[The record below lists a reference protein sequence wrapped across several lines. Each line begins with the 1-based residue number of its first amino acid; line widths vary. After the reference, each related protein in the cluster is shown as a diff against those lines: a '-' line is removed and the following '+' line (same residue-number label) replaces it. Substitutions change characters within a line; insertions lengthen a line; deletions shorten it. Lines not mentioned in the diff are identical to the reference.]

1 MCGIAG
7 IVHADRARPVDEPT
21 LRRMA
26 RAIRHRGPDGYGI
39 ASGDGV
45 GLVSTRLAIFDIPS
59 GWQPMQGAHRDT
71 VMVYNGEVFNHYELR
86 QELEAQGERF
96 RTTSDTEILLRLLD
110 RDGPSALERCNGQ
123 WGIAHLDRPTRT
135 LTLMRDRFGVRPL
148 HYALLPDGGIVFSS
162 EVKGILASGLVD
174 AAPDLE
180 GIDEV
185 FTFWAPR
192 PPRCAFK
199 GIRLLQP
206 GHLLVWRD
214 GEIVEER
221 PWWEPR
227 YAVDAPAP
235 EPEALGELLRDSVR
249 LRLRADV
256 PVGCYLSGGL
266 DSSLT
271 TALAVE
277 QTEHQLRTFSLAFR
291 DPLFDESAFQRQVA
305 EELGTQHHVI
315 EIGPEEITD
324 AFRDV
329 MRHLETPVIRSRRR
343 AALPAGA
350 ARRASRASRSWRR
363 ARAPTS
369 CTGATTSSRKPRCAR
384 SARATPTPPGAP
396 RCSTACTRTSPR
408 RAAAAAS
415 RWRRFFLDA
424 GPADDPLFSH
434 QTRIAATSGVK
445 SLYSGDTR
453 AALAGVDPLERLR
466 DDLPEEFGRMS
477 VLERAAYLELTTLL
491 GNHLLAAQAD
501 RVGMAHGIEGRFPFL
516 DHRVFEHSVATRPQ
530 DKLAGLHEKIAV
542 RRVAAEVVPPIV
554 AQRPKQPYRAPEAA
568 AFFADEPE
576 WVTERLSREAVRAVG
591 IYDERAVAGPRA
603 ALPRRPRD
611 GLPREHG
618 PDGRA
623 LDAGLARDVLRR
635 RPCGSPRR
643 ATSRACGSSW
653 NYPYGWGAPPNPGG
667 GTTRRSRT
675 MVSGGLRGS
684 GAPEHEGARVSVRD
698 ELYDYIS
705 ENFLYLQ
712 PDLEL
717 SDEDRFLE
725 LGVIDSTGVVELVGE
740 VEERYGIT
748 VEDAEITEENFGSLA
763 GLVRFVTSKRPAA
776 V

>member
-7 IVHADRARPVDEPT
+7 ILHADPARPVPESM

-26 RAIRHRGPDGYGI
+26 GAIRHRGPDGYGI
-39 ASGDGV
+39 ASGGGA

-86 QELEAQGERF
+86 RELEASGERF
-96 RTTSDTEILLRLLD
+96 RTTSDTEIMLRLLD
-110 RDGPSALERCNGQ
+110 RDGPAALERCNGQ
-123 WGIAHLDRPTRT
+123 WAIAHLDRPSRT

-162 EVKGILASGLVD
+162 EVKGILASGLVE
-174 AAPDLE
+174 ARPDLE

-185 FTFWAPR
+185 FTFWAAR
-192 PPRCAFK
+192 PPRSAFA
-199 GIRLLQP
+199 GIRLLPP
-206 GHLLVWRD
+206 GHLLVWRN

-221 PWWEPR
+221 AWWEPR
-227 YAVDAPAP
+227 YAVNAPAP

-315 EIGPEEITD
+315 EVGPAEITD
-324 AFRDV
+324 AFQDV
-329 MRHLETPVIRSRRR
+329 MRHLETPVIRSAGVPLYLLAQSTREQGITVVATGEGADELYWGYDLFKEAKLR
-343 AALPAGA
+343 AFCARDPDA
-350 ARRASRASRSWRR
+350 AWRASLFDRLYPYFASTGGRR
-363 ARAPTS
+363 GET
-369 CTGATTSSRKPRCAR
+369 
-384 SARATPTPPGAP
+384 
-396 RCSTACTRTSPR
+396 
-408 RAAAAAS
+408 
-415 RWRRFFLDA
+415 WRRFFLDA
-424 GPADDPLFSH
+424 GPASDPLFSH

-453 AALAGVDPLERLR
+453 AALEGVDPLERLR

-516 DHRVFEHSVATRPQ
+516 DHRVFEHSVASPPR
-530 DKLAGLHEKIAV
+530 DKMVGLREKLAV
-542 RRVAAEVVPPIV
+542 RRVAAGVVPPIV

-576 WVTERLSREAVRAVG
+576 WVTERLSSEAVRAVG
-591 IYDERAVAGPRA
+591 IYDERAVAGLVRRCRA
-603 ALPRRPRD
+603 
-611 GLPREHG
+611 
-618 PDGRA
+618 GRA
-623 LDAGLARDVLRR
+623 TGFRENMALMGVLSTQVWHEHFCDGAMHFAEEREE
-635 RPCGSPRR
+635 PR
-643 ATSRACGSSW
+643 
-653 NYPYGWGAPPNPGG
+653 
-667 GTTRRSRT
+667 
-675 MVSGGLRGS
+675 
-684 GAPEHEGARVSVRD
+684 VR
-698 ELYDYIS
+698 
-705 ENFLYLQ
+705 
-712 PDLEL
+712 LEL
-717 SDEDRFLE
+717 E
-725 LGVIDSTGVVELVGE
+725 LPIRVG
-740 VEERYGIT
+740 
-748 VEDAEITEENFGSLA
+748 S
-763 GLVRFVTSKRPAA
+763 AA
-776 V
+776 

>member
-1 MCGIAG
+1 VCGIAG
-7 IVHADRARPVDEPT
+7 ILHADPARAVDEAT

-26 RAIRHRGPDGYGI
+26 AAIRHRGPDGYGI
-39 ASGDGV
+39 ASGGGA

-86 QELEAQGERF
+86 RELESQGERF

-110 RDGPSALERCNGQ
+110 RDGPQALERCNGQ
-123 WGIAHLDRPTRT
+123 WGIAHLDRPSRT
-135 LTLMRDRFGVRPL
+135 LTLIRDRFGVRPL
-148 HYALLPDGGIVFSS
+148 HYASLPDGGIVFSS
-162 EVKGILASGLVD
+162 EVKGILASGLVE
-174 AAPDLE
+174 ARPDLE

-185 FTFWAPR
+185 FTFWAAR
-192 PPRCAFK
+192 PPRCAFE
-199 GIRLLQP
+199 GIRLLPP

-227 YAVDAPAP
+227 YAVGAPAPAP
-235 EPEALGELLRDSVR
+235 EELGELLRDSVR

-277 QTEHQLRTFSLAFR
+277 QTDHQLRTFSLAFR

-324 AFRDV
+324 AFQDV
-329 MRHLETPVIRSRRR
+329 MRHLETPVIRSAGVPLYLLAQSTREQGITVVATGEGADELYWGYDLFKEAKVR
-343 AALPAGA
+343 AFCARDPDA
-350 ARRASRASRSWRR
+350 AWRASLFDRMYPYFASTGGRR
-363 ARAPTS
+363 GES
-369 CTGATTSSRKPRCAR
+369 
-384 SARATPTPPGAP
+384 
-396 RCSTACTRTSPR
+396 
-408 RAAAAAS
+408 
-415 RWRRFFLDA
+415 WRRFFLDA
-424 GPADDPLFSH
+424 GPACDPLFSH
-434 QTRIAATSGVK
+434 QTRFAATSGVK

-516 DHRVFEHSVATRPQ
+516 DHRVFAHSVATRPQ
-530 DKLAGLHEKIAV
+530 DKLAGLREKIAV

-568 AFFADEPE
+568 AFFANEPE
-576 WVTERLSREAVRAVG
+576 WVTERLSPEAVRAVG
-591 IYDERAVAGPRA
+591 IYDERAVAGLVRRCRA
-603 ALPRRPRD
+603 
-611 GLPREHG
+611 
-618 PDGRA
+618 GRA
-623 LDAGLARDVLRR
+623 TGFRENMALMGVLSTQVWHETFCTGTMRF
-635 RPCGSPRR
+635 PEEQGEPR
-643 ATSRACGSSW
+643 
-653 NYPYGWGAPPNPGG
+653 
-667 GTTRRSRT
+667 
-675 MVSGGLRGS
+675 VHLR
-684 GAPEHEGARVSVRD
+684 
-698 ELYDYIS
+698 
-705 ENFLYLQ
+705 
-712 PDLEL
+712 LEL
-717 SDEDRFLE
+717 PVR
-725 LGVIDSTGVVELVGE
+725 VG
-740 VEERYGIT
+740 
-748 VEDAEITEENFGSLA
+748 S
-763 GLVRFVTSKRPAA
+763 AA
-776 V
+776 

>member
-1 MCGIAG
+1 VCGIAG
-7 IVHADRARPVDEPT
+7 ILHADAARPVDEST

-26 RAIRHRGPDGYGI
+26 GAIRHRGPDGYGI
-39 ASGDGV
+39 ASGGGA

-86 QELEAQGERF
+86 QELEGQGERF

-110 RDGPSALERCNGQ
+110 RDGPQALHRCNGQ

-135 LTLMRDRFGVRPL
+135 LTLMRDRFGVRPM
-148 HYALLPDGGIVFSS
+148 HYASLPDGGIVFSS
-162 EVKGILASGLVD
+162 EVKGILASGLVA

-180 GIDEV
+180 GINEV
-185 FTFWAPR
+185 FTFWAAR
-192 PPRCAFK
+192 PPRCAFE
-199 GIRLLQP
+199 GIRLLPP

-221 PWWEPR
+221 AWWEPH
-227 YAVDAPAP
+227 YAIDAPAP
-235 EPEALGELLRDSVR
+235 PAEELGELLRDSVR

-277 QTEHQLRTFSLAFR
+277 QTDHQLRTFSLAFR

-305 EELGTQHHVI
+305 EELGTRHHVI

-324 AFRDV
+324 AFQDV
-329 MRHLETPVIRSRRR
+329 MRHLETPVIRSAGVPLYLLARSTREQGITVVATGEGADELYWGYDLFKEAKVR
-343 AALPAGA
+343 AFCARDPDA
-350 ARRASRASRSWRR
+350 AWRASLFDRMYPYFAATGGRR
-363 ARAPTS
+363 GES
-369 CTGATTSSRKPRCAR
+369 
-384 SARATPTPPGAP
+384 
-396 RCSTACTRTSPR
+396 
-408 RAAAAAS
+408 
-415 RWRRFFLDA
+415 WRRFFLDA
-424 GPADDPLFSH
+424 GPASDPLFSH

-516 DHRVFEHSVATRPQ
+516 DHRVFANSVATRPQ

-568 AFFADEPE
+568 AFFANEPE
-576 WVTERLSREAVRAVG
+576 WVTERLSAEAVRDVG
-591 IYDERAVAGPRA
+591 IYDERAVAGLVRRCRA
-603 ALPRRPRD
+603 
-611 GLPREHG
+611 
-618 PDGRA
+618 GRA
-623 LDAGLARDVLRR
+623 TGFRENMALMGVL
-635 RPCGSPRR
+635 S
-643 ATSRACGSSW
+643 TQVWHEIFVSRAQSF
-653 NYPYGWGAPPNPGG
+653 
-667 GTTRRSRT
+667 
-675 MVSGGLRGS
+675 
-684 GAPEHEGARVSVRD
+684 PEEREEPRVR
-698 ELYDYIS
+698 LH
-705 ENFLYLQ
+705 
-712 PDLEL
+712 LEL
-717 SDEDRFLE
+717 PVR
-725 LGVIDSTGVVELVGE
+725 VG
-740 VEERYGIT
+740 
-748 VEDAEITEENFGSLA
+748 S
-763 GLVRFVTSKRPAA
+763 AA
-776 V
+776 

>member
-1 MCGIAG
+1 VCGIAG
-7 IVHADRARPVDEPT
+7 ILHADPGRPVEEAT

-26 RAIRHRGPDGYGI
+26 GAIRHRGPDGYGI
-39 ASGDGV
+39 ASGGGA

-59 GWQPMQGAHRDT
+59 GWQPMQGVHRDT

-86 QELEAQGERF
+86 TELEAQGERF

-110 RDGPSALERCNGQ
+110 RDGPQALHRCNGQ
-123 WGIAHLDRPTRT
+123 WGIAHLDRPSRT

-148 HYALLPDGGIVFSS
+148 HYASLPDGGIVFSS
-162 EVKGILASGLVD
+162 EVKGILASGLV
-174 AAPDLE
+174 AATPDLE

-185 FTFWAPR
+185 FTFWAAR
-192 PPRCAFK
+192 PPRCAFA

-221 PWWEPR
+221 PWWQPR
-227 YAVDAPAP
+227 YAIDAPAP
-235 EPEALGELLRDSVR
+235 PAEELGELLRDSVR

-277 QTEHQLRTFSLAFR
+277 QTDHQLRTFSLAFR
-291 DPLFDESAFQRQVA
+291 DPLFDESSFQRQVA

-324 AFRDV
+324 AFQDV
-329 MRHLETPVIRSRRR
+329 MRHLETPVIRSAGVPLYLLARSTREQGITVVATGEGADELYWGYDLFKEAKVR
-343 AALPAGA
+343 AFCARDPDA
-350 ARRASRASRSWRR
+350 AWRASLFDRMYPYFAATGGRR
-363 ARAPTS
+363 GES
-369 CTGATTSSRKPRCAR
+369 
-384 SARATPTPPGAP
+384 
-396 RCSTACTRTSPR
+396 
-408 RAAAAAS
+408 
-415 RWRRFFLDA
+415 WRRFFLDA
-424 GPADDPLFSH
+424 GPASDPLFSH
-434 QTRIAATSGVK
+434 QTRITATSGVK

-516 DHRVFEHSVATRPQ
+516 DHRVFENSVATRPQ

-576 WVTERLSREAVRAVG
+576 WVTERLSAEAVRAVG
-591 IYDERAVAGPRA
+591 IYDERAVAGLVRRCRA
-603 ALPRRPRD
+603 
-611 GLPREHG
+611 
-618 PDGRA
+618 GRA
-623 LDAGLARDVLRR
+623 TGFRENMALMGVLSTQVWHEAFIGRAQSFPEER
-635 RPCGSPRR
+635 EEPR
-643 ATSRACGSSW
+643 
-653 NYPYGWGAPPNPGG
+653 
-667 GTTRRSRT
+667 
-675 MVSGGLRGS
+675 
-684 GAPEHEGARVSVRD
+684 VR
-698 ELYDYIS
+698 LH
-705 ENFLYLQ
+705 
-712 PDLEL
+712 LEL
-717 SDEDRFLE
+717 PVR
-725 LGVIDSTGVVELVGE
+725 VG
-740 VEERYGIT
+740 
-748 VEDAEITEENFGSLA
+748 S
-763 GLVRFVTSKRPAA
+763 AA
-776 V
+776 

>member
-1 MCGIAG
+1 VCGIAG
-7 IVHADRARPVDEPT
+7 ILHADPARRVDEST

-26 RAIRHRGPDGYGI
+26 GAIRHRGPDGYGI
-39 ASGDGV
+39 ASGGGA

-86 QELEAQGERF
+86 AELEAQGERF

-110 RDGPSALERCNGQ
+110 RDGPEALHRCNGQ
-123 WGIAHLDRPTRT
+123 WGIAHLDRPSRT

-148 HYALLPDGGIVFSS
+148 HYASLPDGGIVFSS

-174 AAPDLE
+174 ATPDLE

-185 FTFWAPR
+185 FTFWAAR

-199 GIRLLQP
+199 GIRLLPP

-214 GEIVEER
+214 GEIVEQR

-227 YAVDAPAP
+227 YAVGAPAP
-235 EPEALGELLRDSVR
+235 PAEELGELLRDSVR

-277 QTEHQLRTFSLAFR
+277 QTDHQLRTFSLAFR
-291 DPLFDESAFQRQVA
+291 DPLFDESSFQRQVA
-305 EELGTQHHVI
+305 EELGTRHHVI

-324 AFRDV
+324 AFQDV
-329 MRHLETPVIRSRRR
+329 MRHLETPVIRSAGVPLYLLARSTREQGITVVATGEGADELYWGYDLFKEAKVR
-343 AALPAGA
+343 AFCARDPDA
-350 ARRASRASRSWRR
+350 AWRASLFDRMYPYFAATGGRR
-363 ARAPTS
+363 GES
-369 CTGATTSSRKPRCAR
+369 
-384 SARATPTPPGAP
+384 
-396 RCSTACTRTSPR
+396 
-408 RAAAAAS
+408 
-415 RWRRFFLDA
+415 WRRFFLDA
-424 GPADDPLFSH
+424 GPASDPLFSH

-466 DDLPEEFGRMS
+466 DELPEEFGRMS

-516 DHRVFEHSVATRPQ
+516 DHRVFENSVSTRPQ

-542 RRVAAEVVPPIV
+542 RRVAAEVVPPMV

-568 AFFADEPE
+568 AFFAHEPE
-576 WVTERLSREAVRAVG
+576 WVTERLSAEAVRAVG
-591 IYDERAVAGPRA
+591 IYDERAVAGLVRRCRA
-603 ALPRRPRD
+603 
-611 GLPREHG
+611 
-618 PDGRA
+618 GRA
-623 LDAGLARDVLRR
+623 TGFRENMALMGVLSTQVWHDTFVGGAQSFPEERTE
-635 RPCGSPRR
+635 PR
-643 ATSRACGSSW
+643 
-653 NYPYGWGAPPNPGG
+653 
-667 GTTRRSRT
+667 
-675 MVSGGLRGS
+675 
-684 GAPEHEGARVSVRD
+684 VR
-698 ELYDYIS
+698 LH
-705 ENFLYLQ
+705 
-712 PDLEL
+712 LEL
-717 SDEDRFLE
+717 PVR
-725 LGVIDSTGVVELVGE
+725 VG
-740 VEERYGIT
+740 
-748 VEDAEITEENFGSLA
+748 S
-763 GLVRFVTSKRPAA
+763 AA
-776 V
+776 

>member
-1 MCGIAG
+1 VCGIAG
-7 IVHADRARPVDEPT
+7 ILHADSARPVDEPT

-26 RAIRHRGPDGYGI
+26 GAIRHRGPDGYGI
-39 ASGDGV
+39 ASGGGA

-86 QELEAQGERF
+86 RELEDQGERF

-110 RDGPSALERCNGQ
+110 RDGPGALHRCNGQ

-162 EVKGILASGLVD
+162 EVKGILASGLVE
-174 AAPDLE
+174 ATPDLE

-185 FTFWAPR
+185 FTFWAAR
-192 PPRCAFK
+192 PPRCAFA
-199 GIRLLQP
+199 GIRLLPP

-221 PWWEPR
+221 AWWEPR
-227 YAVDAPAP
+227 YAVGAPAPAP
-235 EPEALGELLRDSVR
+235 EELGELLRDSVR

-305 EELGTQHHVI
+305 GELGTRHHVI

-324 AFRDV
+324 AFQDV
-329 MRHLETPVIRSRRR
+329 MRHLETPVIRSAGVPLYLLARSTREQGITVVATGEGADELYWGYDLFKEAKVR
-343 AALPAGA
+343 AFCARNPDA
-350 ARRASRASRSWRR
+350 AWRASLFDRMYPYFAATGGRR
-363 ARAPTS
+363 GES
-369 CTGATTSSRKPRCAR
+369 
-384 SARATPTPPGAP
+384 
-396 RCSTACTRTSPR
+396 
-408 RAAAAAS
+408 
-415 RWRRFFLDA
+415 WRRFFLDA
-424 GPADDPLFSH
+424 GPTSDPLFSH
-434 QTRIAATSGVK
+434 QTRFAATSGVK

-516 DHRVFEHSVATRPQ
+516 DHRVFENSVATRPQ
-530 DKLAGLHEKIAV
+530 DKLAGLREKIAV

-576 WVTERLSREAVRAVG
+576 WVSERLSPEAVRAVG
-591 IYDERAVAGPRA
+591 IYDERAVAGLVRRCRAGRATGFRENMALMGVLSTQVWHETFIGGALRFSEERTEPRVR
-603 ALPRRPRD
+603 LHL
-611 GLPREHG
+611 GLPVR
-618 PDGRA
+618 
-623 LDAGLARDVLRR
+623 V
-635 RPCGSPRR
+635 GS
-643 ATSRACGSSW
+643 
-653 NYPYGWGAPPNPGG
+653 
-667 GTTRRSRT
+667 
-675 MVSGGLRGS
+675 
-684 GAPEHEGARVSVRD
+684 
-698 ELYDYIS
+698 
-705 ENFLYLQ
+705 
-712 PDLEL
+712 
-717 SDEDRFLE
+717 
-725 LGVIDSTGVVELVGE
+725 
-740 VEERYGIT
+740 
-748 VEDAEITEENFGSLA
+748 
-763 GLVRFVTSKRPAA
+763 AA
-776 V
+776 

>member
-1 MCGIAG
+1 VCGIAG
-7 IVHADRARPVDEPT
+7 ILHADATRPIDEPT

-39 ASGDGV
+39 ASGGGA

-86 QELEAQGERF
+86 QELESQGERF
-96 RTTSDTEILLRLLD
+96 RTTSDTEIMLRLLD
-110 RDGPSALERCNGQ
+110 RDGPEALHRCNGQ

-148 HYALLPDGGIVFSS
+148 HYASLPDGGIVFSS
-162 EVKGILASGLVD
+162 EVKGILASGLID
-174 AAPDLE
+174 ATPDLE

-185 FTFWAPR
+185 FTFWAAR

-199 GIRLLQP
+199 GIRLLPP

-221 PWWEPR
+221 AWWEPH
-227 YAVDAPAP
+227 YAIDAPAP
-235 EPEALGELLRDSVR
+235 PAEELGELLRDSVR

-277 QTEHQLRTFSLAFR
+277 QTDHQLRTFSLAFR
-291 DPLFDESAFQRQVA
+291 DPLFDESSFQRQVA
-305 EELGTQHHVI
+305 EQLGTQHHVI

-329 MRHLETPVIRSRRR
+329 MRHLETPVIRSAGVPLYLLARSTRQQGITVVATGEGADELYWGYDLFKEAKVR
-343 AALPAGA
+343 AFCARDPDA
-350 ARRASRASRSWRR
+350 AWRASLFDRMYPYFAATGGRR
-363 ARAPTS
+363 GES
-369 CTGATTSSRKPRCAR
+369 
-384 SARATPTPPGAP
+384 
-396 RCSTACTRTSPR
+396 
-408 RAAAAAS
+408 
-415 RWRRFFLDA
+415 WRRFFLDA
-424 GPADDPLFSH
+424 GPASDPLFSH

-453 AALAGVDPLERLR
+453 AALAGVNPVERLR

-516 DHRVFEHSVATRPQ
+516 DHRVFANSVATRPQ

-568 AFFADEPE
+568 AFFANEPE
-576 WVTERLSREAVRAVG
+576 WVTERLSPEAVRDVG
-591 IYDERAVAGPRA
+591 IYDER
-603 ALPRRPRD
+603 
-611 GLPREHG
+611 
-618 PDGRA
+618 
-623 LDAGLARDVLRR
+623 
-635 RPCGSPRR
+635 
-643 ATSRACGSSW
+643 
-653 NYPYGWGAPPNPGG
+653 
-667 GTTRRSRT
+667 
-675 MVSGGLRGS
+675 
-684 GAPEHEGARVSVRD
+684 
-698 ELYDYIS
+698 
-705 ENFLYLQ
+705 
-712 PDLEL
+712 
-717 SDEDRFLE
+717 
-725 LGVIDSTGVVELVGE
+725 GV
-740 VEERYGIT
+740 
-748 VEDAEITEENFGSLA
+748 A
-763 GLVRFVTSKRPAA
+763 GLVRRCRAGRATGFRENMALMGVLSTQVWHETFVGGAMSFPEEREEPRVRLHLELPVRVGSAA
-776 V
+776 

>member
-1 MCGIAG
+1 VCGIAG
-7 IVHADRARPVDEPT
+7 ILHADSSREIDEPT

-26 RAIRHRGPDGYGI
+26 GAIRHRGPDGYGI
-39 ASGDGV
+39 ASGGGA

-86 QELEAQGERF
+86 HELEAAGERF

-110 RDGPSALERCNGQ
+110 LEGPRALHRCNGQ
-123 WGIAHLDRPTRT
+123 WGIAHLERPTRT

-148 HYALLPDGGIVFSS
+148 HYAQLPDGGIVFSS
-162 EVKGILASGLVD
+162 EIKGILASGLVD

-185 FTFWAPR
+185 FTFWAAR

-199 GIRLLQP
+199 GIRLLPP

-227 YAVDAPAP
+227 YAIDAAAP
-235 EPEALGELLRDSVR
+235 PPGELGELLRDAVR

-277 QTEHQLRTFSLAFR
+277 QTDHELRTFSLAFR

-305 EELGTQHHVI
+305 DELGTRHHVI
-315 EIGPEEITD
+315 EIGPEQITG
-324 AFRDV
+324 AFQDV
-329 MRHLETPVIRSRRR
+329 MHHLETPVIRSAGVPLYLLAESTREQGITVVATGEGADELYWGYDLFKEAKVR
-343 AALPAGA
+343 AFCARDPDA
-350 ARRASRASRSWRR
+350 AWRASLFDRLYPYFASTGGRR
-363 ARAPTS
+363 GET
-369 CTGATTSSRKPRCAR
+369 
-384 SARATPTPPGAP
+384 
-396 RCSTACTRTSPR
+396 
-408 RAAAAAS
+408 
-415 RWRRFFLDA
+415 WRRFFLDA
-424 GPADDPLFSH
+424 GPAADPLFSH

-445 SLYSGDTR
+445 ALYSGDTR
-453 AALAGVDPLERLR
+453 AALAGIDPLERLR
-466 DDLPEEFGRMS
+466 DELPEEFGRMS
-477 VLERAAYLELTTLL
+477 MLERAAYLELTTLL

-576 WVTERLSREAVRAVG
+576 WVTERLSPEAVRSVG
-591 IYDERAVAGPRA
+591 IYDERAVAGLVRRCRAGRATGFRENMALMGVLSTQVWHDAFVGGARRFAEERAEPRVR
-603 ALPRRPRD
+603 LHL
-611 GLPREHG
+611 GLPVR
-618 PDGRA
+618 
-623 LDAGLARDVLRR
+623 V
-635 RPCGSPRR
+635 GS
-643 ATSRACGSSW
+643 
-653 NYPYGWGAPPNPGG
+653 
-667 GTTRRSRT
+667 
-675 MVSGGLRGS
+675 
-684 GAPEHEGARVSVRD
+684 
-698 ELYDYIS
+698 
-705 ENFLYLQ
+705 
-712 PDLEL
+712 
-717 SDEDRFLE
+717 
-725 LGVIDSTGVVELVGE
+725 
-740 VEERYGIT
+740 
-748 VEDAEITEENFGSLA
+748 
-763 GLVRFVTSKRPAA
+763 AA
-776 V
+776 

>member
-1 MCGIAG
+1 VCGIAG
-7 IVHADRARPVDEPT
+7 ILHADSARAVDEPT

-26 RAIRHRGPDGYGI
+26 GAIRHRGPDGYGI
-39 ASGDGV
+39 ASGGGA

-86 QELEAQGERF
+86 RELEAQGERF

-110 RDGPSALERCNGQ
+110 RDGPEALHRCNGQ
-123 WGIAHLDRPTRT
+123 WGIAHLDRETRT

-148 HYALLPDGGIVFSS
+148 HYAQLPDGGIVFSS
-162 EVKGILASGLVD
+162 EVKGILASGLVE
-174 AAPDLE
+174 AVPDLE

-185 FTFWAPR
+185 FTFWAAR
-192 PPRCAFK
+192 PPRCAFA
-199 GIRLLQP
+199 GIRLLPP

-227 YAVDAPAP
+227 YAIDAPPPPA
-235 EPEALGELLRDSVR
+235 EELGELLRDSVR

-277 QTEHQLRTFSLAFR
+277 QTDHQLRTFSLAFR

-324 AFRDV
+324 AFQDV
-329 MRHLETPVIRSRRR
+329 MRHLETPVIRSAGVPLYLLAQSTREQGITVVATGEGADELFWGYDLFKEAKVR
-343 AALPAGA
+343 AFCAREPDA
-350 ARRASRASRSWRR
+350 AWRASLFDRMYPYFAATGGRR
-363 ARAPTS
+363 GES
-369 CTGATTSSRKPRCAR
+369 
-384 SARATPTPPGAP
+384 
-396 RCSTACTRTSPR
+396 
-408 RAAAAAS
+408 
-415 RWRRFFLDA
+415 WRRFFLDA
-424 GPADDPLFSH
+424 GPAADPLFSH

-516 DHRVFEHSVATRPQ
+516 DHRVFANSVATRPQ

-568 AFFADEPE
+568 AFFANEPE
-576 WVTERLSREAVRAVG
+576 WVTERLSAEAVRSVG
-591 IYDERAVAGPRA
+591 IYDERAVAGLVRRCRAGRATGFRENMALMGVLSTQVWHETFVGGAQRFAEEREEPRVR
-603 ALPRRPRD
+603 LHL
-611 GLPREHG
+611 GLPVR
-618 PDGRA
+618 
-623 LDAGLARDVLRR
+623 V
-635 RPCGSPRR
+635 GS
-643 ATSRACGSSW
+643 
-653 NYPYGWGAPPNPGG
+653 
-667 GTTRRSRT
+667 
-675 MVSGGLRGS
+675 
-684 GAPEHEGARVSVRD
+684 
-698 ELYDYIS
+698 
-705 ENFLYLQ
+705 
-712 PDLEL
+712 
-717 SDEDRFLE
+717 
-725 LGVIDSTGVVELVGE
+725 
-740 VEERYGIT
+740 
-748 VEDAEITEENFGSLA
+748 
-763 GLVRFVTSKRPAA
+763 AA
-776 V
+776 

>member
-7 IVHADRARPVDEPT
+7 IVHADRARPVDEST

-39 ASGDGV
+39 ASGGGV

-86 QELEAQGERF
+86 QELEAQGEHF

-110 RDGPSALERCNGQ
+110 RDGPRALERCNGQ

-174 AAPDLE
+174 ATPDLE

-199 GIRLLQP
+199 GIHLLKP

-277 QTEHQLRTFSLAFR
+277 QTDHQLRTFSLAFR

-324 AFRDV
+324 SFRDV
-329 MRHLETPVIRSRRR
+329 MRHLETPVIRSAGVPLYLLARSTREQGITVVATGEGADELYWGYDLFKEAKVR
-343 AALPAGA
+343 AFCARDPDA
-350 ARRASRASRSWRR
+350 AWRASLFDRMYPYFASASGRR
-363 ARAPTS
+363 GES
-369 CTGATTSSRKPRCAR
+369 
-384 SARATPTPPGAP
+384 
-396 RCSTACTRTSPR
+396 
-408 RAAAAAS
+408 
-415 RWRRFFLDA
+415 WRRFFLDA

-445 SLYSGDTR
+445 QLYSGDTR

-576 WVTERLSREAVRAVG
+576 WVTERLSSEAVRAVG
-591 IYDERAVAGPRA
+591 IYDERAVAGLVRRCRA
-603 ALPRRPRD
+603 
-611 GLPREHG
+611 
-618 PDGRA
+618 GRA
-623 LDAGLARDVLRR
+623 TGFRENMALMGVLSTQVWHETFCDGAMRF
-635 RPCGSPRR
+635 SEESDEPR
-643 ATSRACGSSW
+643 
-653 NYPYGWGAPPNPGG
+653 
-667 GTTRRSRT
+667 
-675 MVSGGLRGS
+675 
-684 GAPEHEGARVSVRD
+684 VR
-698 ELYDYIS
+698 
-705 ENFLYLQ
+705 
-712 PDLEL
+712 LEL
-717 SDEDRFLE
+717 E
-725 LGVIDSTGVVELVGE
+725 LPVRVG
-740 VEERYGIT
+740 
-748 VEDAEITEENFGSLA
+748 S
-763 GLVRFVTSKRPAA
+763 AA
-776 V
+776 

>member
-1 MCGIAG
+1 VCGIAG
-7 IVHADRARPVDEPT
+7 ILHADSARPIDEAT

-26 RAIRHRGPDGYGI
+26 GAIRHRGPDGYGI
-39 ASGDGV
+39 ASGGGA

-86 QELEAQGERF
+86 QELESQGERF

-110 RDGPSALERCNGQ
+110 RDGPEALHRCNGQ

-148 HYALLPDGGIVFSS
+148 HYASLPDGGIVFSS

-185 FTFWAPR
+185 FTFWAAR

-199 GIRLLQP
+199 GIRLLPP

-221 PWWEPR
+221 AWWEPH

-235 EPEALGELLRDSVR
+235 PADELGELLRDSVR

-277 QTEHQLRTFSLAFR
+277 QTDHQLRTFSLAFR
-291 DPLFDESAFQRQVA
+291 DPLFDESSFQRQVA

-324 AFRDV
+324 AFQDV
-329 MRHLETPVIRSRRR
+329 MRHLETPVIRSAGVPLYLLAQSTREQGITVVATGEGADELYWGYDLFKEAKLR
-343 AALPAGA
+343 AFCARDPDA
-350 ARRASRASRSWRR
+350 AWRASLFDRMYPYFAATGGRR
-363 ARAPTS
+363 GES
-369 CTGATTSSRKPRCAR
+369 
-384 SARATPTPPGAP
+384 
-396 RCSTACTRTSPR
+396 
-408 RAAAAAS
+408 
-415 RWRRFFLDA
+415 WRRFFLDA
-424 GPADDPLFSH
+424 GPASDPLFSH
-434 QTRIAATSGVK
+434 QTRFAATSGVK

-453 AALAGVDPLERLR
+453 AALAGVHPLERLR

-516 DHRVFEHSVATRPQ
+516 DHRVFANSVATRPQ
-530 DKLAGLHEKIAV
+530 DKLAGLYEKIAV

-576 WVTERLSREAVRAVG
+576 WVTERLSAEAVRDVG
-591 IYDERAVAGPRA
+591 IYDERAVAGLVRRCRA
-603 ALPRRPRD
+603 
-611 GLPREHG
+611 
-618 PDGRA
+618 GRA
-623 LDAGLARDVLRR
+623 TGFRENMALMGVLSTQVWHETFVGGAISFPEERQE
-635 RPCGSPRR
+635 PR
-643 ATSRACGSSW
+643 
-653 NYPYGWGAPPNPGG
+653 
-667 GTTRRSRT
+667 
-675 MVSGGLRGS
+675 
-684 GAPEHEGARVSVRD
+684 VR
-698 ELYDYIS
+698 LH
-705 ENFLYLQ
+705 
-712 PDLEL
+712 LEL
-717 SDEDRFLE
+717 PVR
-725 LGVIDSTGVVELVGE
+725 VG
-740 VEERYGIT
+740 
-748 VEDAEITEENFGSLA
+748 S
-763 GLVRFVTSKRPAA
+763 AA
-776 V
+776 